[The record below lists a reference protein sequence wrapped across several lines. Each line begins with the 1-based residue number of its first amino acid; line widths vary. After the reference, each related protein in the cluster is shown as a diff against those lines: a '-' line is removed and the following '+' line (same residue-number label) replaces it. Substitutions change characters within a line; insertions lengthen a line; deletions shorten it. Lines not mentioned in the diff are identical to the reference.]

1 MRLNSGGGAN
11 GQNDEIVDMEDLKR
25 AAQDLMTTSHVFVS
39 SSGFNTNS
47 EAQKAQHQ
55 HQKT

>member
-1 MRLNSGGGAN
+1 MRVNSGGVVN

-25 AAQDLMTTSHVFVS
+25 AAEDLMTTSHVFVS

-47 EAQKAQHQ
+47 EA
-55 HQKT
+55 